1 MSADIVLHSLAA
13 LAYLLLSLSIWRP
26 ILQQK
31 SLSQTGSV
39 KQVCILATLLLHG
52 IAVHWALIYPDHLK
66 LNWSLGLS
74 ITIWLGMIVFW
85 IESRLNKLDGLLLL
99 LLPIAT
105 LICLLAAFF
114 PPGTNSLVI
123 PSHSHQ
129 FKLHLLA
136 SLFAYSLIAIAAIQ
150 AFLMTALDQYLH
162 KPVNFQENAGLLS
175 RILEAQPPLMLQER
189 ILFRLIWIGFSV
201 LTLSIITGSMVSLS
215 QTSQILPFDHKT
227 FFTLLSWLVFGVL
240 LLGRSLW
247 GWRGRLALRW
257 TLVGFALLMLAYTGT
272 RFIFEVVLNKGIA

>member
-26 ILQQK
+26 IVQQK
-31 SLSQTGSV
+31 TITPTGSV
-39 KQVCILATLLLHG
+39 RSVCVFSTLVLHG
-52 IAVHWALIYPDHLK
+52 IAVHWAIVHTDHIQ

-85 IESRLNKLDGLLLL
+85 IESRLNKIDGLLLL

-105 LICLLAAFF
+105 LICILAALF
-114 PPGTNSLVI
+114 PSSSDSLII
-123 PSHSHQ
+123 PSQ
-129 FKLHLLA
+129 NLLFKVHLLI

-162 KPVNFQENAGLLS
+162 KPVNFQGNPSLTT
-175 RILEAQPPLMLQER
+175 RVLEAQPPLMLQER
-189 ILFRLIWIGFSV
+189 ILFKLIWIGFGV
-201 LTLSIITGSMVSLS
+201 LSLSIITGIMVSLNKTG
-215 QTSQILPFDHKT
+215 QFLPMDHKT
-227 FFTLLSWLVFGVL
+227 IFTLLSWLVFSTL
-240 LLGRSLW
+240 LVGRSLW

-257 TLVGFALLMLAYTGT
+257 TLTGFALLMLAYTGT
-272 RFIFEVVLNKGIA
+272 RFIFDVVINKGV